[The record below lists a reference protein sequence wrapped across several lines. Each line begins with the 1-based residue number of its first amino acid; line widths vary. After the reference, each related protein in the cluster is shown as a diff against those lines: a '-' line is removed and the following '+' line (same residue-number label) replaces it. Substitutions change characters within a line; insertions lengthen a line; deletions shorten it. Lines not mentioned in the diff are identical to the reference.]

1 MTAEFHRKGRL
12 PVWVKTGT
20 ALTERNISAEPSRP
34 DICASRIGETLPG
47 TSSGTSASVDRNIW
61 PTAIFIIGLSH
72 DLDATTGSVASA
84 PMPAIFGDSERHS
97 AALSIVR
104 RDAVAN
110 TVRQRITFGRAAAA
124 TADQRGP
131 GLAESHSEGTAA
143 VLRAGGV
150 ASGTSELS
158 DSPSGSASPSSGSVG
173 ASNKAASPIVAR
185 RST

>member
-1 MTAEFHRKGRL
+1 MLLPSGTFPLSPQDRTSARRGSAKPCPARRAEH
-12 PVWVKTGT
+12 PQAWT
-20 ALTERNISAEPSRP
+20 ALFGLLRYLLLAYHTTSMQRP
-34 DICASRIGETLPG
+34 EASRQ
-47 TSSGTSASVDRNIW
+47 R
-61 PTAIFIIGLSH
+61 
-72 DLDATTGSVASA
+72 
-84 PMPAIFGDSERHS
+84 RCHS

-110 TVRQRITFGRAAAA
+110 TVRQRIEFGRAAAA